1 MVSVWFLYFNLRK
14 LKDVER
20 KSRRKKLEI
29 MKEEIFC
36 VISCPK
42 LKEEKEGKIL
52 LKRREKRRKR
62 KEE

>member
-42 LKEEKEGKIL
+42 LKEEKGKFY
-52 LKRREKRRKR
+52 
-62 KEE
+62 